1 MPVIA
6 TRRHSEPLRP
16 NLVAVATWQREG
28 AEKRD
33 ESAGVEAGES
43 DLRQGSR
50 SLPQTNEPTIFMEG
64 GQEKIVGSM
73 AYEAMPAAAGGARLF
88 HAMVLLFLNYVGFL
102 LVWIELEVSILCAMS
117 QSVLRSNS

>member
-1 MPVIA
+1 
-6 TRRHSEPLRP
+6 
-16 NLVAVATWQREG
+16 
-28 AEKRD
+28 
-33 ESAGVEAGES
+33 
-43 DLRQGSR
+43 
-50 SLPQTNEPTIFMEG
+50 MEG